1 LVISLFYLGKVS
13 VMSLLTEW
21 VTQIVVFIFI
31 GTILDLIIPNQ
42 SMKRYVHIVVGLTL
56 LLILIKPI
64 LFVFQEHIPSAID
77 KIETAIEKQDMSSLL
92 TENNLDLKKDE
103 IHEQQD
109 AYIWNE
115 VSSQLIYEA
124 NKRLEEEGIAISVTD
139 IQLETKNE
147 STLTVDDIDKL
158 IVSLSQTESKDNKI
172 ESVEPNV
179 IGKERKNDKPANF
192 PHEDKVKKE
201 LAQLWGIEAEKI

>member
-1 LVISLFYLGKVS
+1 
-13 VMSLLTEW
+13 MSLLTEW

-172 ESVEPNV
+172 ESVEPIV

-201 LAQLWGIEAEKI
+201 LAQLWGIEAEKIEYIWEEGAT